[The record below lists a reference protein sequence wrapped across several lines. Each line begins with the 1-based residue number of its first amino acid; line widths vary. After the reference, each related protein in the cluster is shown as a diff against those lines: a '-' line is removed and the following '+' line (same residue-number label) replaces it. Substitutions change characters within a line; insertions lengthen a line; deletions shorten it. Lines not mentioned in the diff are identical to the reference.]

1 MASDIVVTLEDIQN
15 SVPKKFKKNVT
26 PELVDRLNGII
37 GDPYEAK
44 HIRDNLISFSSVLE
58 GSNYDIKEYI
68 NASLYVSYKL
78 MGSSNFQAYVK
89 TFPDR
94 YQDMLSKGYSSG
106 TIAGFVSAFNKTRL
120 VNLIREQS
128 LVPTWILNADAYQ
141 EAINTQVELMREA
154 KSERVRAMAA
164 DSILNHLK
172 RPDAIANAVVNID
185 VKSSGLEELKDSLL
199 KLAEDQKKLIKQ
211 GTLTPK
217 QIAELE
223 VIDAE
228 PVQEE

>member
-1 MASDIVVTLEDIQN
+1 MTAGLVTLEDIKN
-15 SVPKKFKKNVT
+15 SVPKKFKNTVT
-26 PELVDRLNGII
+26 QELVDRLNGII
-37 GDPYEAK
+37 QDPYEAK
-44 HIRDNLISFSSVLE
+44 HIRDNLISYSSVLD
-58 GSNYDIKEYI
+58 GGKFDVGEYI
-68 NASLYVSYKL
+68 NASMYVSYKL
-78 MGSSNFQAYVK
+78 MGLSNTQAYIK

-94 YQDMLSKGYSSG
+94 YKDMCAKGYSSSMM
-106 TIAGFVSAFNKTRL
+106 AGYVGAYNKTKL

-172 RPDAIANAVVNID
+172 RPDAIANAVINVD
-185 VKSSGLEELKDSLL
+185 VKSSGLEELKESLL
-199 KLAEDQKKLIKQ
+199 KLAKEQKELIKQ

-217 QIAELE
+217 QIVELE

-228 PVQEE
+228 PVKEE